1 MTPNLQADAAETGAG
16 PVVEARAL
24 SKRFD
29 TGRGSVEALEGID
42 LALDRGAFI
51 SLVGPS
57 GCGKSTLLSIVGG
70 LIPPTA
76 GEVRVKGRRVT
87 GPPVEVGM
95 MFQASVLLEWRTA
108 RANVLLPV
116 EVHGGRR
123 AVGGASAR
131 ADELLRL
138 VGLDGFE
145 DRYPNE
151 LSGGMQQRVAIC
163 RMLIADPEV
172 LLLDEPFGALD
183 ELTRERM
190 NVELARIVE
199 STSKAAILV
208 THNIQEAVFLADRVY
223 AMTPRPGRFAGIVEV
238 DIPRPRRLELL
249 TTEPFQRLCRDVR
262 TLLDQGAAA
271 GDDAERDLQA
281 EAVG

>member
-1 MTPNLQADAAETGAG
+1 MTPSRQADAAQTGAQ
-16 PVVEARAL
+16 PVVEAHAV

-29 TGRGSVEALEGID
+29 TGRGSVEALAGID

-57 GCGKSTLLSIVGG
+57 GCGKSTLLNIIGG
-70 LIPPTA
+70 LIAPTE
-76 GEVRVKGRRVT
+76 GEVRVNAQPVT

-108 RANVLLPV
+108 RSNVLLPAD
-116 EVHGGRR
+116 VHGGRR
-123 AVGGASAR
+123 AVREASAR

-190 NVELARIVE
+190 NVELASIVE
-199 STSKAAILV
+199 TTSKAAILV

-223 AMTPRPGRFAGIVEV
+223 AMTSRPGRFAGIVEV

-262 TLLDQGAAA
+262 ALLDQGAAA
-271 GDDAERDLQA
+271 GDEAERDLQT

>member
-1 MTPNLQADAAETGAG
+1 VTDHPFTDEAAQEARS
-16 PVVEARAL
+16 VVEALAV

-29 TGRGSVEALEGID
+29 TGTGSVQALRSID
-42 LALDRGAFI
+42 LELEPGAFI

-57 GCGKSTLLSIVGG
+57 GCGKSTLLNLIGG
-70 LIPPTA
+70 LIPPTE
-76 GEVRVKGRRVT
+76 GTIRVKGKEVT

-95 MFQASVLLEWRTA
+95 MFQAPVLLEWRSA
-108 RANVLLPV
+108 RANVLLPI

-123 AVGGASAR
+123 AVRGTAAR

-138 VGLDGFE
+138 VGLGGFE

-163 RMLIADPEV
+163 RMLIADPEL

-190 NVELARIVE
+190 NVELASIVE
-199 STSKAAILV
+199 ATSKTTILV
-208 THNIQEAVFLADRVY
+208 THNIQEAVYLADRVY
-223 AMTPRPGRFAGIVEV
+223 AMTPRPGRFAGVVEV
-238 DIPRPRRLELL
+238 DLPRPRDLALL

-262 TLLDQGAAA
+262 SLLDEGSAR
-271 GDDAERDLQA
+271 GENGERDLRM

>member
-1 MTPNLQADAAETGAG
+1 VTADEHSGRSAQ
-16 PVVEARAL
+16 PVVEALAL
-24 SKRFD
+24 GKRFD
-29 TGRGSVEALEGID
+29 TGRGSVEALQEID
-42 LALDRGAFI
+42 LRLDPGAFI

-57 GCGKSTLLSIVGG
+57 GCGKSTLLNIIGG
-70 LIPPTA
+70 LIPPTE
-76 GEVRVKGRRVT
+76 GEARVNGQPVT

-108 RANVLLPV
+108 RSNVLLPIQ
-116 EVHGGRR
+116 VHGGRR
-123 AVGGASAR
+123 ALREAATR

-145 DRYPNE
+145 DRYPTE

-190 NVELARIVE
+190 NVELAGIVE
-199 STSKAAILV
+199 RTTKAAILV

-223 AMTPRPGRFAGIVEV
+223 AMTPRPGRFAGVVEV

-262 TLLDQGAAA
+262 NLLDQGAEA
-271 GDDAERDLQA
+271 GDHAQPGLRV